1 LTARTIRCPRNAA
14 LLSNFAEVGR
24 KNKNGTFGT
33 RSTCRVYFRRDPLQ
47 PRYSSGPEGASMAV
61 NSVDNPLAVDEDTSR
76 GSSAHIV
83 LVALLTA
90 PIRTK
95 ELGSGQA

>member
-1 LTARTIRCPRNAA
+1 
-14 LLSNFAEVGR
+14 
-24 KNKNGTFGT
+24 
-33 RSTCRVYFRRDPLQ
+33 
-47 PRYSSGPEGASMAV
+47 MAV
-61 NSVDNPLAVDEDTSR
+61 NSVDNPLAVGEDTSR